1 MAEQPVYVDGDAL
14 WAGLRLAIPRANS
27 PIFCMLR
34 GPVLKLAIVSDLRMT
49 VSWQTRR
56 KIYEQGEAFFLIPL
70 QVARS
75 LDADAVRTALVI
87 RMEGNSVS
95 LSTRDTDRAYHTQW
109 ISDPASLPAPPQ
121 FGEML
126 VPPHNM
132 LEVDYIALSEAVHQS
147 VAKLIAKEAEEMVH
161 RNKLA
166 ILVTLQQSQLAVD
179 GREITRER
187 ADQFYFDP
195 RLIIRSLEFI
205 KSRQVSLG
213 ISRLSPGHRAIL
225 SLMGIQDGWTVHCAL
240 LSIGLDTQKL
250 YPLPPRQR
258 A

>member
-1 MAEQPVYVDGDAL
+1 MVEQTVYLDGDTL
-14 WAGLRLAIPRANS
+14 WAGLQQATSRTNS

-34 GPVLKLAIVSDLRMT
+34 GPIFKLAIVSDLRLT

-70 QVARS
+70 QVVRS
-75 LDADAVRTALVI
+75 LDADVIRTALMI
-87 RMEGNSVS
+87 RMEGNRIS
-95 LSTRDTDRAYHTQW
+95 LSTGDTGQSYHMQW

-126 VPPHNM
+126 VPPRNL
-132 LEVDYIALSEAVHQS
+132 LEVDYITLSEAVHQS
-147 VAKLIAKEAEEMVH
+147 VAKLIAKEAQEMVH

-166 ILVTLQQSQLAVD
+166 ILVTLQQSQLAID

-187 ADQFYFDP
+187 ADQYYFDP

-213 ISRLSPGHRAIL
+213 IARLSPGNRAIL
-225 SLMGIQDGWTVHCAL
+225 SLLGTQDGWTVHCAL

-258 A
+258 G